1 MTNPLHVVQSMLVRC
16 NANFLDMRDGILV
29 WEATHTLKNYP
40 LNLRVIGIREVKDVI
55 HPLMKHLHA
64 TLVIVGIYVC
74 TCLLVLLVAHISAGV
89 SGACRPGPDIII
101 CSYGTEL
108 ARVNRTFVLARIET

>member
-1 MTNPLHVVQSMLVRC
+1 MCWIGSKHRYQIGANDNIRTRAACTTYTGADMC
-16 NANFLDMRDGILV
+16 NQ
-29 WEATHTLKNYP
+29 EH
-40 LNLRVIGIREVKDVI
+40 REVKDVI

-108 ARVNRTFVLARIET
+108 ARVNRTFVLDRIET

>member
-1 MTNPLHVVQSMLVRC
+1 MS
-16 NANFLDMRDGILV
+16 DGILE

-40 LNLRVIGIREVKDVI
+40 LNLRVIGIREFKDVI